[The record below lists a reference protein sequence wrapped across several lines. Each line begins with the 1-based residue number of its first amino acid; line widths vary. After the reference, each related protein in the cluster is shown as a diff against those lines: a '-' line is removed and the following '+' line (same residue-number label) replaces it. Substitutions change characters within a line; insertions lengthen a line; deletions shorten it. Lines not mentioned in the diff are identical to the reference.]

1 MTRTEPIDRAVA
13 AGLFAT
19 AVAVTAAPFLIAIP
33 GEPVL
38 WNVTGL
44 VLVTAAAVA
53 AVMAGT
59 LKARVLAEGSGAR
72 WSGWEA
78 GWWVTFSVWVWS
90 PIVMTT
96 IALIDEVLLPLLSGK
111 TDWVG
116 ESFLGAMLAFFFLA
130 LAGAAL
136 LPLAVLPGMMAGRL
150 FAVFVGAGSADDTP
164 VAPASR

>member
-1 MTRTEPIDRAVA
+1 VTRVEPIDRAVA

-19 AVAVTAAPFLIAIP
+19 AVAVTAAPFLIVIP
-33 GEPVL
+33 DEPVL

-44 VLVTAAAVA
+44 VLVTASAVA
-53 AVMAGT
+53 ATMAGT
-59 LKARVLAEGSGAR
+59 LKTRVLAEEFEAR

-90 PIVMTT
+90 PIVMTA
-96 IALIDEVLLPLLSGK
+96 IALVDEVLLPLLSGK
-111 TDWVG
+111 TEWIG

-136 LPLAVLPGMMAGRL
+136 LPLAALPGMLAGRL
-150 FAVFVGAGSADDTP
+150 FAVFVGSDSADDTP